1 MCHTGKVRIEPNKL
15 KESATKT
22 VFHVHLLDEPKASRT
37 PYCMSMPCHR
47 LKGGKIFK
55 SRFYVV
61 EYSGYPIAK
70 AGLIFK
76 RLLNWP
82 FDGPFYYCFEK
93 LFLP

>member
-1 MCHTGKVRIEPNKL
+1 MNLKRHERLLHVNAMSQTEGKENLQIK
-15 KESATKT
+15 
-22 VFHVHLLDEPKASRT
+22 VF
-37 PYCMSMPCHR
+37 C
-47 LKGGKIFK
+47 
-55 SRFYVV
+55 V

-70 AGLIFK
+70 AGLVFN